1 MRYSTRSLMIMVTLV
16 CVVLGARVEYLRR
29 KAAFHTAE
37 EVRITRM
44 MDGSESNLTPLL
56 RHHDLAAQY
65 SLAVYRPWTIVR
77 EPSMGSP

>member
-1 MRYSTRSLMIMVTLV
+1 MTMETKKIVLVTLV
-16 CVVLGARVEYLRR
+16 CVVLGGRVEYLRR
-29 KAAFHTAE
+29 MAAFHAAE
-37 EVRITRM
+37 AARITRM

-56 RHHDLAAQY
+56 RHHNLAAQY